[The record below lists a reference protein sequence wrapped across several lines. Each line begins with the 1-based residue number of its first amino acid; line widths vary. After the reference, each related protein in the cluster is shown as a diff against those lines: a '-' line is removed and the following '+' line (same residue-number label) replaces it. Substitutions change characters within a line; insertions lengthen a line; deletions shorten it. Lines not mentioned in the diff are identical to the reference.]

1 MAVRLRQAVLVA
13 AQLEPVLQSL
23 RDELGLGE
31 PFRDPG
37 VAEFGLR
44 NGVCAI
50 GDTFLEVISPASGE
64 TAAGRHLE
72 RLGGDG
78 GYMLIFQ
85 LDDLEGARERAAAA
99 GVRTVWQIDLAD
111 MAGTHLHPA
120 DIGGA
125 IVSLDRP
132 VPARAW
138 RWGGPGWTGQ
148 AGEGAPGR
156 ILGAVVEVPDPDAV
170 GRRWS
175 EILGAPLSDGG
186 LHLDGGWVRFADG
199 HAGLVEI
206 AVDAPGHADGA
217 VAIGGVRF
225 SFPPA

>member
-13 AQLEPVLQSL
+13 AHLEPVLERL
-23 RDELGLGE
+23 RAELGLGA

-50 GDTFLEVISPASGE
+50 GDTFLEVVSPSAAD

-85 LDDLEGARERAAAA
+85 VDDLEDARERAADA

-120 DIGGA
+120 DVGGA

-132 VPARAW
+132 VPAGAW
-138 RWGGPGWTGQ
+138 RWGGPAWTGQ
-148 AGEGAPGR
+148 AGEAAPGR
-156 ILGAVVEVPDPDAV
+156 LLGAVVEVPDPDTVA
-170 GRRWS
+170 GRWAQ
-175 EILGAPLSDGG
+175 ILGAPLNDGA
-186 LHLDGGWVRFADG
+186 LDLDGGWVRFAAG
-199 HAGLVEI
+199 HAGLAEI
-206 AVDAPGHADGA
+206 AVDAPGHAGGP
-217 VAIGGVRF
+217 VVIGGVRF
-225 SFPPA
+225 SFAP

>member
-1 MAVRLRQAVLVA
+1 MAARLRQAVLVA
-13 AQLEPVLQSL
+13 AELEPVLESL
-23 RDELGLGE
+23 RAELGLGE

-50 GDTFLEVISPASGE
+50 GDTFLEVISPAAAN
-64 TAAGRHLE
+64 TAAARHLE

-85 LDDLEGARERAAAA
+85 LDDLEAARERAAAA

-111 MAGTHLHPA
+111 MAGTHLHPG

-132 VPARAW
+132 VPAGAW
-138 RWGGPGWTGQ
+138 RWGGPAWTGH
-148 AGEGAPGR
+148 AGEGKPGR
-156 ILGAVVEVPDPDAV
+156 LLGAVVEVPDPDAV
-170 GRRWS
+170 AHRWS
-175 EILGAPLSDGG
+175 EVLGARLDHGR
-186 LHLDGGWVRFADG
+186 LDLDGGWVRFAEG
-199 HAGLVEI
+199 HAGLAEI
-206 AVDAPGHADGA
+206 AVDAPGHSGGP